1 MQICSLPPCI
11 IVVLRTIM
19 YTNQFQLWKSA
30 GCFRWLWGVT
40 PRCGS
45 GLSGG
50 SGFLAAAV
58 VSYCGLHMLNHA
70 TLQINRL
77 FNLIC
82 HLQFTWSYAI
92 LHCWMTFRQHG
103 RWDCFLL
110 SDAISA
116 LGCSTTILLYH
127 VSTCNISCMVESL
140 AGCLHHSHCYHL
152 EMKESSFTCRLLK
165 GQWSRARREIILE
178 LFTTYKTFEVV
189 MGEGWQVV
197 DVER

>member
-1 MQICSLPPCI
+1 MQNCSLPPRI

-30 GCFRWLWGVT
+30 GCFRWLGGVT

-58 VSYCGLHMLNHA
+58 VSYCGLHMLNHT

-77 FNLIC
+77 LNLKSSIYLELC
-82 HLQFTWSYAI
+82 NLTLLNDFQATWK
-92 LHCWMTFRQHG
+92 MG
-103 RWDCFLL
+103 LL
-110 SDAISA
+110 SA
-116 LGCSTTILLYH
+116 LRCYFCTGLQYNNTYLSCGYMLY
-127 VSTCNISCMVESL
+127 NSCVVESL

-165 GQWSRARREIILE
+165 GQWFRAKLEIILE

>member
-1 MQICSLPPCI
+1 
-11 IVVLRTIM
+11 
-19 YTNQFQLWKSA
+19 
-30 GCFRWLWGVT
+30 
-40 PRCGS
+40 
-45 GLSGG
+45 
-50 SGFLAAAV
+50 

-116 LGCSTTILLYH
+116 LGSSTTILIYH
-127 VSTCNISCMVESL
+127 VGTCYTTL
-140 AGCLHHSHCYHL
+140 AWL
-152 EMKESSFTCRLLK
+152 RLWLAAYITHIVTILRWK
-165 GQWSRARREIILE
+165 SPASPVDFWKVNDLE
-178 LFTTYKTFEVV
+178 LN
-189 MGEGWQVV
+189 
-197 DVER
+197 